1 MNEAMIVSWA
11 GMGTKIKSEFGY
23 WVQIL
28 ENLSETSALLSKLF
42 LDTKVYNIR
51 LLHLPVNRKNNFAP
65 RQCHIRYGVVH
76 CDAVF

>member
-23 WVQIL
+23 WAQIL

-51 LLHLPVNRKNNFAP
+51 LLKHQIFWLQKISQHF
-65 RQCHIRYGVVH
+65 
-76 CDAVF
+76 

>member
-28 ENLSETSALLSKLF
+28 ENLSETSALMS
-42 LDTKVYNIR
+42 
-51 LLHLPVNRKNNFAP
+51 
-65 RQCHIRYGVVH
+65 
-76 CDAVF
+76 